1 MFISFLKLIRIA
13 NFPSAVSNVWA
24 GYVLASA
31 GKVEPAVFG
40 IGALASG
47 LAYSGGMALND
58 YLDRENDATTH
69 PERVVPSRKIPAL
82 TALEIAVAL
91 LVLAVLTAGF
101 WFNWQSFYVMVLI
114 AAGVIA
120 YDAALKRYWPT
131 AGIGMGLC
139 RGLNCLFGMSLIGQ
153 INLSLLIYPAAM
165 FAYIGA
171 LTLLARNESKS
182 PVMEKTVKFGLFGI
196 VVLDAAFLFAYGYNW
211 QAAAGIGFLVP
222 MTLLGRIF
230 KMT

>member
-1 MFISFLKLIRIA
+1 MSISFLRLIRIA

-31 GKVEPAVFG
+31 GKVDSVVFG
-40 IGALASG
+40 IGALSSG

-58 YLDRENDATTH
+58 YLDRENDATEH
-69 PERVVPSRKIPAL
+69 PERVVPSGKIPAL
-82 TALEIAVAL
+82 AALETAIAL
-91 LVLAVLTAGF
+91 LALAVLTAGI
-101 WFNWQSFYVMVLI
+101 WFNRQSFYVMVLI
-114 AAGVIA
+114 TAGVMA
-120 YDAALKRYWPT
+120 YDAVLKRYWPT

-171 LTLLARNESKS
+171 LTLLARQESRS
-182 PVMEKTVKFGLFGI
+182 AVIEKAVKFGLFGI

-211 QAAAGIGFLVP
+211 QAAAGLGLLVL
-222 MTLLGRIF
+222 MALLSRMF

>member
-1 MFISFLKLIRIA
+1 MIISFLRLIRIA

-31 GKVEPAVFG
+31 GKADPAVFG

-58 YLDRENDATTH
+58 YLDRENDAKEH
-69 PERVVPSRKIPAL
+69 PERVVPSGKIPAL

-91 LVLAVLTAGF
+91 LALAVLTAGI

-120 YDAALKRYWPT
+120 YDVVLKKYWPT

-139 RGLNCLFGMSLIGQ
+139 RGMNCLFGTSLVGH
-153 INLSLLIYPAAM
+153 INLSLLIYPM
-165 FAYIGA
+165 TTFAYIFA

-182 PVMEKTVKFGLFGI
+182 VVVEKAVKYGLFGI
-196 VVLDAAFLFAYGYNW
+196 VVLDAVFLCAYGYHW
-211 QAAAGIGFLVP
+211 QAMAGLGLLVP
-222 MTLLGRIF
+222 MALSAKIF